1 MTTAPA
7 ASPQPAPLRSP
18 RLDPWLLEPCRRP
31 GCGAERPGGGNL
43 PHGWV
48 RVAVGGS
55 AVPPRIF
62 CCGICASRG
71 LALAELRI
79 IPKEGAR

>member
-1 MTTAPA
+1 MATYTRPAPGILPR
-7 ASPQPAPLRSP
+7 PQP
-18 RLDPWLLEPCRRP
+18 DQWLQEPCWRP
-31 GCGAERPGGGNL
+31 NCGAERPGGGNL

-55 AVPPRIF
+55 SVPPRIF
-62 CCGICASRG
+62 CCGTCASRG

-79 IPKEGAR
+79 TPKGGAR